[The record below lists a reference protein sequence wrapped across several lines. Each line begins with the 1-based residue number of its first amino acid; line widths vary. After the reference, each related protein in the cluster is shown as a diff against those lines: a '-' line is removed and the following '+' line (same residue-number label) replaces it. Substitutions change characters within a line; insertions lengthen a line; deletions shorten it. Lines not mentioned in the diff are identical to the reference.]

1 MSGLDRLLAKSLE
14 STIRK
19 NLGETTSK
27 KVEDRLFEKF
37 GMSLTQAIEEFQKI
51 DAVLREFFGAGAD
64 GLETKFLTNIC
75 KVKSTKKNDWYSI
88 ESPTV
93 GQEILE
99 AYGDE
104 DKTKI
109 INAVIDEPK
118 IISDILD
125 SCKIPQTSGYRKIN
139 VLIKNGLLVTD
150 GFIQSTDGRRV
161 NKYRA
166 LFDNIRINIIKN
178 KITVDVQ
185 LNKQTFNGSTVLQVI
200 SAT

>member
-14 STIRK
+14 STMRK
-19 NLGETTSK
+19 NLGVTTIK
-27 KVEDRLFEKF
+27 KVENRLFEKF
-37 GMSLTQAIEEFQKI
+37 GLSLTQAIEDFQKI

-64 GLETKFLTNIC
+64 GLERKFLESIC
-75 KVKSTKKNDWYSI
+75 KEKSKTKSGWYSI
-88 ESPTV
+88 QSPTV

-109 INAVIDEPK
+109 INEVIDEPK
-118 IISDILD
+118 IISEILD
-125 SCKIPQTSGYRKIN
+125 NCKIPQTSGYRKIN

-150 GFIQSTDGRRV
+150 GFVNSTDGRKV
-161 NKYRA
+161 SKYRS
-166 LFDNIRINIIKN
+166 LFDNIRINIVKN

-185 LNKQTFNGSTVLQVI
+185 LNKSNYNGSTVLQVI
-200 SAT
+200 STT